1 MRRLI
6 TYINSLFLGMIL
18 GMIFV
23 AMSTYLQPID
33 WKGSAPE
40 ELRCDDSSSVIAR
53 SISFVRPARYQL
65 HCALQKLE
73 ARLPYFQ

>member
-23 AMSTYLQPID
+23 AIFH
-33 WKGSAPE
+33 A
-40 ELRCDDSSSVIAR
+40 
-53 SISFVRPARYQL
+53 RPADRQQTVRANRSGL
-65 HCALQKLE
+65 V
-73 ARLPYFQ
+73 RLVLRHRDIGFLR